1 MQRRRS
7 ILIRSA
13 VAILAVLLASAL
25 AASLRGEDM
34 AASPLMISEV
44 RPVGDVE
51 WVELHNPSNEPVSLD
66 GWFLED
72 SDAFSLLPNVEI
84 AGGGVVVVIGHGTE
98 FVAPAGRT
106 LIRLDSARI
115 GNGLRNP
122 GDRVALIDPYGT
134 RHDAVS
140 WGDRYIPFAL
150 PTPGE
155 SQSIVRSSS
164 GYARLSDAPSPW
176 EADGGRRLARGVDQ
190 AVSLDGTVSI
200 VSVVPKP
207 FDDEP
212 ELVTI
217 RNHGDQPQLTINWSL
232 SVGNSSVTLPS
243 VRLDPGEQRAF
254 SAEELGLSAGFG
266 DRGGSLI
273 LRDWRGHWIS
283 TASYGSVSVFH
294 QLTAPDEG
302 EELSFNDRDRIRP
315 RSGPQHGGDQPG
327 WATDPHPSRMTVDSI
342 SLRFE
347 RLAPAR
353 QIMQEGT
360 SDVWISEAYPNAGQG
375 RDDPAYEWFELSN
388 RTDEEISLDGWTIG
402 DNTAADSLA
411 GATLPAGGTL
421 VVAGSELAV
430 DGVVFVVADG
440 RIGNGLA
447 NSGDQLRLIDPE
459 GVVVDAMSWGNN
471 DEFGRVSAPQNDESV
486 QRATKGG
493 ALRLGRPSA
502 GELESATTASPAES
516 AQDESADETQDEA
529 SDQRAP
535 DDATGRAGSVRV
547 IEIISSTP
555 VVHFAELL
563 PAPLTGQA
571 EWVELINL
579 GSSPV
584 DLSGWAIGDAARQTP
599 LDGEIPP
606 YGRFVIANQPIDGA
620 DQVVERIGNGLN
632 NDGDTLELL
641 DADGV
646 AVDIVT
652 YGSDDLPAPDR
663 GLSIALEPRRWVIS
677 ASPSPGSDD
686 VTPLI
691 DEALRTPTTLP
702 PSSPSEPLPVV
713 AAPVEPGTNAWM
725 IVTFALIGVILMLI
739 IRRWPPPEVKA
750 SDSEQR
756 EMVVYGGPPPEPTE
770 PLDDE
775 S

>member
-1 MQRRRS
+1 
-7 ILIRSA
+7 
-13 VAILAVLLASAL
+13 
-25 AASLRGEDM
+25 
-34 AASPLMISEV
+34 MISEV

-51 WVELHNPSNEPVSLD
+51 WVELHNPSNEPLSLD

-72 SDAFSLLPNVEI
+72 SAAFGLLPNIEI
-84 AGGGVVVVIGHGTE
+84 AGGGVVLVIGRSTE
-98 FVAPAGRT
+98 FAVPAGQT
-106 LIRLDSARI
+106 LIRLESARI
-115 GNGLRNP
+115 GNGLRNA
-122 GDRVALIDPYGT
+122 GDRVALVDPNGT

-140 WGDRYIPFAL
+140 WGDLYIPFAL
-150 PTPGE
+150 PRPEE

-164 GYARLSDAPSPW
+164 GYGRLSDSPSPW
-176 EADGGRRLARGVDQ
+176 EAGGGRRLARGVDQ
-190 AVSLDGTVSI
+190 AVVLDSAVSI
-200 VSVVPKP
+200 VSVVPNP
-207 FDDEP
+207 LEDEP
-212 ELVTI
+212 ELVSI
-217 RNHGDQPQLTINWSL
+217 RNHGDRPQLTVNWSL

-243 VRLDPGEQRAF
+243 VRLEPGEWRAF

-283 TASYGSVSVFH
+283 TASYGTDRTFH

-302 EELSFNDRDRIRP
+302 EELRFSDRDRIRP
-315 RSGPQHGGDQPG
+315 RSDQRHGGEQRIWSSAPD
-327 WATDPHPSRMTVDSI
+327 PSRVAVDSI

-347 RLAPAR
+347 RPPPAR
-353 QIMQEGT
+353 PIKQEGT

-388 RTDEEISLDGWTIG
+388 STDEEVSLDGWTIG

-430 DGVVFVVADG
+430 AVDGAVFVVADG

-447 NSGDQLRLIDPE
+447 NSGDQLRLIDPG

-471 DEFGRVSAPQNDESV
+471 EEFGRVSAPQNDESV

-516 AQDESADETQDEA
+516 AQEETAPDESADESADEE
-529 SDQRAP
+529 SEQRAP
-535 DDATGRAGSVRV
+535 DEATGRDGSVRV
-547 IEIISSTP
+547 VEIVASTA

-584 DLSGWAIGDAARQTP
+584 DLSGWAIGDLARQTP
-599 LDGEIPP
+599 LVGEIPP

-620 DQVVERIGNGLN
+620 NQVVDRIGNGLN

-641 DADGV
+641 DANGV
-646 AVDIVT
+646 SVDVVT
-652 YGSDDLPAPDR
+652 YGIDDLPAPDR
-663 GLSIALEPRRWVIS
+663 GLSIALEPRRWVVS
-677 ASPSPGSDD
+677 ASPSPGSAD

-691 DEALRTPTTLP
+691 DESLRSPTVPP
-702 PSSPSEPLPVV
+702 PSSPSEALPVV
-713 AAPVEPGTNAWM
+713 AAPVEQGTNAWM

-750 SDSEQR
+750 SATEQR
-756 EMVVYGGPPPEPTE
+756 EMTVYGGPPPEPEE